1 MKQWKLYVNMY
12 MNKNKITF
20 CIDYDAPSDIVLDI

>member
-12 MNKNKITF
+12 MDKEKITF
-20 CIDYDAPSDIVLDI
+20 PMDYDVSNDT